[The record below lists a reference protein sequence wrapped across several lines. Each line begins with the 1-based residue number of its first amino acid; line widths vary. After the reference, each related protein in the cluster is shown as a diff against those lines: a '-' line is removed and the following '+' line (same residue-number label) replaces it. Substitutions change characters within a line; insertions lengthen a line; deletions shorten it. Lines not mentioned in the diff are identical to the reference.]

1 MRWGWHIAVYG
12 IAVHASTA
20 TATISEAVSK
30 PSVGAGS
37 SGLSAELLSMGLSLM
52 LVILLI
58 LGLAFVLKRLNP
70 NIVNQKDFKVIRS
83 ISLGTKE
90 RLLVIELDDKQ
101 HLLGVT
107 PNNINYLYQL
117 ETPLDDV
124 GRTPFANELQ
134 KFLAGKGKVANNHN
148 KKNHD

>member
-1 MRWGWHIAVYG
+1 MTK
-12 IAVHASTA
+12 S
-20 TATISEAVSK
+20 
-30 PSVGAGS
+30 SVGAGTA
-37 SGLSAELLSMGLSLM
+37 GLSSELLSMGLSLV

-70 NIVNQKDFKVIRS
+70 SIVNQKDFKVIRS

-90 RLLVIELDDKQ
+90 RLLVIELDNKH

-117 ETPLDDV
+117 ETPLANVDQS
-124 GRTPFANELQ
+124 PFANELQ
-134 KFLAGKGKVANNHN
+134 KFLAGKGRAVDNN
-148 KKNHD
+148 KKEKP

>member
-1 MRWGWHIAVYG
+1 MTK
-12 IAVHASTA
+12 S
-20 TATISEAVSK
+20 
-30 PSVGAGS
+30 SVGAGTA
-37 SGLSAELLSMGLSLM
+37 GLSSELLSMGLSLV

-70 NIVNQKDFKVIRS
+70 SIVNQKDFKVIRS

-90 RLLVIELDDKQ
+90 RLLVIELDNKH

-117 ETPLDDV
+117 ETPLATVDQS
-124 GRTPFANELQ
+124 PFANELQ
-134 KFLAGKGKVANNHN
+134 KFLAGKGRAVDNN
-148 KKNHD
+148 KKEKP

>member
-1 MRWGWHIAVYG
+1 MRWGWFLAVFG
-12 IAVHASTA
+12 IAFYTRAA
-20 TATISEAVSK
+20 TATTSEAVPKS
-30 PSVGAGS
+30 SVGAGTA
-37 SGLSAELLSMGLSLM
+37 GLSSELLSMGLSLM

-124 GRTPFANELQ
+124 SRTPFANELQ
-134 KFLAGKGKVANNHN
+134 KFLTGKGQVANNHN
-148 KKNHD
+148 KKSHD

>member
-1 MRWGWHIAVYG
+1 MRWGWSLAVFG
-12 IAVHASTA
+12 ITFYTRAVTA
-20 TATISEAVSK
+20 TTSETVPKS
-30 PSVGAGS
+30 SVGAGS
-37 SGLSAELLSMGLSLM
+37 AGLSSELLSMGLSLM

-58 LGLAFVLKRLNP
+58 LGLALVLKRLNP

-90 RLLVIELDDKQ
+90 RLLVIELDEKQ

-124 GRTPFANELQ
+124 SRTPFANELQ
-134 KFLAGKGKVANNHN
+134 KFLAGKGRVANNDN
-148 KKNHD
+148 KKSHD

>member
-1 MRWGWHIAVYG
+1 MRWGWSLAVFG
-12 IAVHASTA
+12 IAFYTRAVTA
-20 TATISEAVSK
+20 TTSETVPKS
-30 PSVGAGS
+30 SVGAGTT
-37 SGLSAELLSMGLSLM
+37 GLSSELLSMGLSLM

-90 RLLVIELDDKQ
+90 RLLVIELDEKQ

-124 GRTPFANELQ
+124 SRTPFANELQ
-134 KFLAGKGKVANNHN
+134 KFLAGKGRVANNHN
-148 KKNHD
+148 KKSHD

>member
-1 MRWGWHIAVYG
+1 MRWGGCIALCGFASYASA
-12 IAVHASTA
+12 AVA
-20 TATISEAVSK
+20 TTSGVVPKS
-30 PSVGAGS
+30 SVGAGTA
-37 SGLSAELLSMGLSLM
+37 GLSSELLSMGLSLV
-52 LVILLI
+52 LVIVLI

-70 NIVNQKDFKVIRS
+70 NIVNQQDFKVIRS

-90 RLLVIELDDKQ
+90 RLLVVELDDKQ

-124 GRTPFANELQ
+124 SRTPFANELQ
-134 KFLAGKGKVANNHN
+134 KFLTGKGQVANNQN
-148 KKNHD
+148 KKSHD

>member
-1 MRWGWHIAVYG
+1 MCAM
-12 IAVHASTA
+12 AALSMPAFA
-20 TATISEAVSK
+20 TPAGSMTKS
-30 PSVGAGS
+30 SVGAGTA
-37 SGLSAELLSMGLSLM
+37 GLSSELLSMGLSLV

-70 NIVNQKDFKVIRS
+70 SIVNQKDFKVIRS

-90 RLLVIELDDKQ
+90 RLLVIELDNKH

-117 ETPLDDV
+117 ETPLATVDQS
-124 GRTPFANELQ
+124 PFANELQ
-134 KFLAGKGKVANNHN
+134 KFLAGKGRAVDNN
-148 KKNHD
+148 KKEKP

>member
-1 MRWGWHIAVYG
+1 MRWGWSLAVFG
-12 IAVHASTA
+12 IAFYTRAGTA
-20 TATISEAVSK
+20 TTSETVPKS
-30 PSVGAGS
+30 SVGAGTA
-37 SGLSAELLSMGLSLM
+37 GLSSELLSMGLSLM

-90 RLLVIELDDKQ
+90 RLLVIELDEKQ

-124 GRTPFANELQ
+124 SRTPFANELQ
-134 KFLAGKGKVANNHN
+134 KFLAGKGQVANNHN
-148 KKNHD
+148 KKSHD